1 MSALAIRS
9 LDLVSLA
16 DAYTRGLSPLDL
28 IEEIEARI
36 KAHADPA
43 LFISRPSLDRLK
55 ARAAELAAL
64 PVAERGP
71 LFGIPFVVKDNID
84 VAGEPTTAACREFA
98 YMADVSATLVA
109 KVEAAGAIMIGKANL
124 DQFATGLVG
133 VRSPFGIPRNA
144 FDGTYIPGGSSS
156 GSATSVAAGLASFS
170 FGTDTA
176 GSGRVPAGLNNLVGL
191 KPTPGF
197 FSTSGVVPACRTLDC
212 VSIFA
217 LTVADSWAVADVVAG
232 YDATDP
238 FSKPMAKGKPGV
250 APTSV
255 RLGVPAMRDRRFFGD
270 AAGEAAFEAS
280 LEMLR
285 AAGHTLVDVDFEP
298 LFAVAK
304 LLYEG
309 PWVAERY
316 AAIKSFIE
324 ADAERL
330 HPITR
335 AITLQAREK
344 TAVDT
349 FEAIYALAAARRSA
363 EAVWGTVDA
372 LVVPTV
378 TRFWTV
384 EEVLADPIATNSA
397 LGTYTNFVNLMGLA
411 ALAVPTRF
419 RNDGLPSG
427 VTLIAPGGRDAWL
440 SSLGRGI
447 EAVTDLPLGAT
458 GLSRPAAPAPAPTVP
473 DGMIGVAVVGAHL
486 SGLPL
491 NRELLD
497 LGASFVRSAVTAPSY
512 RFYALAG
519 GPPFRPGLVKVS
531 DGSGVAIA
539 CEIWALPPA
548 GFGQFVAGIPAPL
561 GIGTLTLDDGNLVK
575 GFIAEPIA
583 VEGARDISRFGGWRA
598 YIAAKA

>member
-1 MSALAIRS
+1 MSALIPRS
-9 LDLVSLA
+9 LDLASLSE
-16 DAYTRGLSPLDL
+16 AYAQGLKPIDL
-28 IEEIEARI
+28 VDEIEARI
-36 KAHADPA
+36 KARADPA
-43 LFISRPSLDRLK
+43 LFISRPSSERLK
-55 ARAAELAAL
+55 ARAAELAAM

-71 LFGIPFVVKDNID
+71 LFGVPFVVKDNID
-84 VAGEPTTAACREFA
+84 VAGEPTTAACREFGYVA
-98 YMADVSATLVA
+98 ETSATLVA

-133 VRSPFGIPRNA
+133 VRSPYGIPRNS
-144 FDGTYIPGGSSS
+144 FDGDYIPGGSSS

-212 VSIFA
+212 ISIFA

-232 YDATDP
+232 FDAADP
-238 FSKPMAKGKPGV
+238 FSVAMPKGTPGK

-255 RLGVPAMRDRRFFGD
+255 RLGVPGPKDRKFFGD
-270 AAGEAAFEAS
+270 AVGEAAYLAS
-280 LEMLR
+280 LEMLK
-285 AAGHTLVDVDFEP
+285 AAGHVLVEVDFEP
-298 LFAVAK
+298 LFAVAR

-324 ADAERL
+324 EDASRL
-330 HPITR
+330 YPVTR
-335 AITLQAREK
+335 AITLQALEK
-344 TAVDT
+344 TAVGT
-349 FEAIYALAAARRSA
+349 FEAIYALASARRAA
-363 EAVWGTVDA
+363 ESVWTQVDA
-372 LVVPTV
+372 LAVPTV
-378 TRFWTV
+378 TRFWKV
-384 EEVLADPIATNSA
+384 EEVLADPVATNSA
-397 LGTYTNFVNLMGLA
+397 LGTYTNFVNLMGLS

-419 RNDGLPSG
+419 RDDGLPSG
-427 VTLIAPGGRDAWL
+427 VTFIAPGARDAWL
-440 SSLGRGI
+440 SSLGRGV

-458 GLSRPAAPAPAPTVP
+458 GLPRPPVPMPEGAVP

-497 LGASFVRSAVTAPSY
+497 LGATLVKSAKTAPDY

-519 GPPFRPGLVKVS
+519 GPPHRPGLIKVS
-531 DGSGVAIA
+531 DGTGVSIA
-539 CEIWALPPA
+539 CEIWALTPA

-561 GIGTLTLDDGNLVK
+561 GIGTLTLEDGSCVK
-575 GFIAEPIA
+575 GFIAEAIA
-583 VEGARDISRFGGWRA
+583 VEGATDISAFGGWRA
-598 YIAAKA
+598 YLAAKG